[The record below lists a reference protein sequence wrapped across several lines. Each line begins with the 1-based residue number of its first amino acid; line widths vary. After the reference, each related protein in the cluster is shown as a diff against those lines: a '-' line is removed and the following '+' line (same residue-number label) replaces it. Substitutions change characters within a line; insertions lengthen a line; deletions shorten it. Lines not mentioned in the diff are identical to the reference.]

1 MKKQRIITI
10 IGFAISLF
18 LLYFSLKGIEFH
30 KLLDTL
36 KNADMRFVFLPVLFI
51 FLCVILC
58 AYRWSKVV
66 GGNVRF
72 RDTFISVLIGLF
84 INNVLPARIGEIAR
98 GYALS
103 KRRGISFAYSVT
115 TVFVDRFFDL
125 VGLLIITF
133 IFLPKHNLPP
143 SLSRAI
149 YMLLGLLMVCT
160 TLFII
165 LSREGI
171 AGKIANRLSRV
182 NKPFIAGFSMRVLE
196 IQQNLRRIG
205 SPLNLIYFIAIA
217 VVTWLSMSAALY
229 FSMLTL
235 GVKIEFIKV
244 PFVCALLNMGLV
256 IPSSPGY
263 VGVYQFLL
271 VYLLSIF
278 DVPQHEAFAVSIL
291 FHASWYIPYNV
302 LGAVF
307 LTKEH
312 LKIQDIKKLEEEEI
326 KLIVPENIS
335 GNADSK

>member
-1 MKKQRIITI
+1 MKKHKIITI

-18 LLYFSLKGIEFH
+18 LLFLSLKGIEFH
-30 KLLDTL
+30 KLLNTL
-36 KNADMRFVFLPVLFI
+36 RNADIRFVFLPILFI
-51 FLCVILC
+51 FICVTLC

-66 GGNVRF
+66 GNNVRF

-103 KRRGISFAYSVT
+103 KRRGISFAYSVA

-125 VGLLIITF
+125 VGLLIITLV
-133 IFLPKHNLPP
+133 FLPKHSLPVP
-143 SLSRAI
+143 LSRAI
-149 YMLLGLLMVCT
+149 YVLLGLLMICT
-160 TLFII
+160 AVFII
-165 LSREGI
+165 LSREGVADKI
-171 AGKIANRLSRV
+171 AGRLARV
-182 NKPFIAGFSMRVLE
+182 QKPFIAGFSKRILE

-205 SPLNLIYFIAIA
+205 SPLNLLYFITIA
-217 VVTWLSMSAALY
+217 VVTWLSMSTALY
-229 FSMLTL
+229 FAMLTL
-235 GVKIEFIKV
+235 GVKIEFVKV
-244 PFVCALLNMGLV
+244 PFVCALLNMGLA

-291 FHASWYIPYNV
+291 FHASWYIPYNI

-307 LTKEH
+307 LTREH
-312 LKIQDIKKLEEEEI
+312 LKIQDIRKLEDDE
-326 KLIVPENIS
+326 K
-335 GNADSK
+335 